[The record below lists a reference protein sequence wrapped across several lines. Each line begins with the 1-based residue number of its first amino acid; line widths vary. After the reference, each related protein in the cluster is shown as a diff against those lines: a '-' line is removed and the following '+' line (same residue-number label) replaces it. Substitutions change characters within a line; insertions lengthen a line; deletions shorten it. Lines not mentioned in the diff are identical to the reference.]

1 MNKAVFVVAE
11 EIKKHA
17 KPLTVAID
25 GRCAAGK
32 TTLAEQL
39 RELLGCNVIH
49 ADSFFPRPEQRNAE
63 RLNEFGGNF
72 DRERL
77 LAEVMLPLKRGKPF
91 SYRPF
96 SCKTQSLVG
105 EIHVEPNEVTVIEGS
120 YSCHPALWEYYGLRV
135 FLTVDP
141 TEQLKR
147 IERRNGADSLAV
159 FRERWI
165 PLEEKYFAVLNIA
178 ERCDLVL
185 DTRE

>member
-11 EIKKHA
+11 EIKKRA

-49 ADSFFPRPEQRNAE
+49 ADSFFPRPEQRTAE
-63 RLNEFGGNF
+63 RLNEYGGNL

-77 LAEVMLPLKRGKPF
+77 LAEVMLPLKRGEPF

-147 IERRNGADSLAV
+147 IERRSGANSLTV

-165 PLEEKYFAVLNIA
+165 PLEEKYFTVLNIA